1 MTAQAGEKEGRL
13 PDPAE
18 LARWPEPER
27 RHLKKSD
34 RHYLS
39 LSPLSAALRAEIK
52 RTIGDRTGLR
62 MLDVGC
68 GNKPYLP
75 FLADHAG
82 SYWGVDAVDG
92 ARVDRVSVAEELPFG
107 EAEFDVVI
115 CTQVLEHVDDPVRVL
130 AEIYRVLAP
139 GGVVFLSTH
148 GVFIYHPD
156 PPTSD
161 RDYWR
166 WTHSGLLRIF
176 RQSGEYTEL
185 EIVPQGNVVAS
196 LGYVAAQY
204 VDELGQRLPGKLIGR
219 LMLLT
224 LNSIAE
230 WVDRRFPPGAR
241 VPAPGSMSSNFL
253 VTGRKAD

>member
-1 MTAQAGEKEGRL
+1 MTAQAGGQEGRL
-13 PDPAE
+13 PDSTE
-18 LARWPEPER
+18 LAGWPEPER
-27 RHLKKSD
+27 RHLGKCD

-39 LSPLSAALRAEIK
+39 LSPLSAALQSEIR

-62 MLDVGC
+62 ILDVGC

-75 FLADHAG
+75 FFASHAD

-92 ARVDRVSVAEELPFG
+92 PRVDRVSVAEELPFG
-107 EAEFDVVI
+107 DAEFDVVV

-130 AEIYRVLAP
+130 AEIYRVLVP

-176 RQSGEYTEL
+176 RQSGDYAEL
-185 EIVPQGNVVAS
+185 GILPQGNVVAS
-196 LGYVAAQY
+196 LGYIAAQF
-204 VDELGQRLPGKLIGR
+204 VDELGQKLPGKLIGR
-219 LMLLT
+219 VMLHA

-230 WVDRRFPPGAR
+230 WIDNRFPPGAR
-241 VPAPGSMSSNFL
+241 VPAPGSMSSNYL
-253 VTGRKAD
+253 VTGRKAA

>member
-1 MTAQAGEKEGRL
+1 MTAQTGKEEGRL
-13 PDPAE
+13 PDSAE

-27 RHLKKSD
+27 RHLTKSD

-39 LSPLSAALRAEIK
+39 LAPLSAALRAEIG
-52 RTIGDRTGLR
+52 RTLGGRTGLR
-62 MLDVGC
+62 VLDVGC

-75 FLADHAG
+75 FLAAHAG
-82 SYWGVDAVDG
+82 TYLGVDAVDG
-92 ARVDRVSVAEELPFG
+92 PRVNRVGVAENLPFG
-107 EAEFDVVI
+107 DGEFDVVI
-115 CTQVLEHVDDPVRVL
+115 CTQVLEHVDDPAQAL

-176 RQSGEYTEL
+176 RQSGEYAEL
-185 EIVPQGNVVAS
+185 GIVPQGNVVAS
-196 LGYVAAQY
+196 LGYIAAQF
-204 VDELGQRLPGKLIGR
+204 VDELGQRLPGELIGR
-219 LMLLT
+219 MMLRV
-224 LNSIAE
+224 LNSVAE
-230 WVDRRFPPGAR
+230 WVDSRFPPGAR

-253 VTGRKAD
+253 VTGRKPA